1 MIFHAKFTTMITPRN
16 LAEFSLLVLTLFNVV
31 VDSLNRRELHIDTLI
46 IFLQLV
52 MIFFFFFFA
61 FNESFFA
68 KNHLLTSFIS
78 LLTTSVFIFL

>member
-1 MIFHAKFTTMITPRN
+1 MITPRN
-16 LAEFSLLVLTLFNVV
+16 LAEFSLLVSTLFNVI

-52 MIFFFFFFA
+52 MIIIIFFFFA

-68 KNHLLTSFIS
+68 KNHLLISFTS